1 MGFLRSAL
9 VGIFLLL
16 SSGGVLHAQI
26 GENLIQNWSF
36 ETRRINNQGDTS
48 CPSSAGQVF
57 FSKYWNQAFGSPDYF
72 NACSNETY
80 PNYGVP
86 WNAIGFQEAYDGNAY
101 VLVGCYSASTVDLRE
116 FLFQE
121 LEEPLAAGRQYRLDF
136 RVSLADSFNFAISSM
151 GALLSIENTRDEQWQ
166 PEDFFASSPQVLN
179 PWENLLDDKEGWT
192 LISDT
197 FIAQGGEKYLSIGC
211 FRRDAEDNIQRV
223 SSHPHGIY
231 YWEESGYRVD
241 GVELYEDRG
250 IGIEEA
256 DASNL
261 SIYPNPANDIITIA
275 TTDKHAKALEVVDL
289 AGRMVVSTVMAS
301 VKEVVSIG
309 HLPSGVYVVA
319 ITFGDG
325 SIARQRCFSDGA
337 SFRTCVVVFGRK
349 LEKWQIGNVE
359 AEDVPGK
366 WTCYPPTST
375 VFGLI

>member
-1 MGFLRSAL
+1 MPRSER
-9 VGIFLLL
+9 ISFKI
-16 SSGGVLHAQI
+16 GVLKPEESIIREIHLVQAVQDRYFS
-26 GENLIQNWSF
+26 QNTGIKPLDRQTISMRAATRPIRITVCHGMPSDFKKPMMAMHMSWS
-36 ETRRINNQGDTS
+36 
-48 CPSSAGQVF
+48 
-57 FSKYWNQAFGSPDYF
+57 
-72 NACSNETY
+72 
-80 PNYGVP
+80 
-86 WNAIGFQEAYDGNAY
+86 
-101 VLVGCYSASTVDLRE
+101 STVDLRE

-325 SIARQRCFSDGA
+325 SIARQRCALAMAQVSELVSLFLVGNWKN
-337 SFRTCVVVFGRK
+337 GR
-349 LEKWQIGNVE
+349 
-359 AEDVPGK
+359 
-366 WTCYPPTST
+366 
-375 VFGLI
+375 